1 MPVLFIGHGN
11 PMNVIG
17 ENIFKDGWKNIAE
30 KISTPNAILC
40 ISAHW
45 LSDGTYVSVMD
56 NPSLI
61 YDFSGFPDELYHQEY
76 SVKGAPSFAEMLFNN
91 IQNIDIKKNYTRGLD
106 HGVWTILKSMFP
118 LANIPVFQLSID
130 YKQSTE
136 FHFNLGREIAF
147 LRKKGVLIIA
157 SGNIVHN
164 LELIRFNK
172 NEKPFSWAIEF
183 DDFVKKCLEN
193 KDFNALIEY
202 EKFGKS
208 AQIAHPTNDHF
219 LPLLYAAGCSDIN
232 DEVFFFNELFDLGV
246 LSMRCVVFY

>member
-11 PMNVIG
+11 PMNAIG

-30 KISTPNAILC
+30 KISTPKAILC

-45 LSDGTYVSVMD
+45 LSDGTFVSVME
-56 NPSLI
+56 NPTLI
-61 YDFSGFPDELYHQEY
+61 YDFSGFSDELYHQEY
-76 SVKGAPSFAEMLFNN
+76 FVSGAPAFAEMLFNN

-106 HGVWTILKSMFP
+106 HGVWTILKPMFP
-118 LANIPVFQLSID
+118 LADIPVFQLSID

-136 FHFNLGREIAF
+136 FHFNLGREISF

-164 LELIRFNK
+164 LGLIRFYK
-172 NEKPFSWAIEF
+172 NANTFSWAIEF

-193 KDFNALIEY
+193 KDFKALIKY
-202 EKFGKS
+202 KKFGKS
-208 AQIAHPTNDHF
+208 AQMAHPTNDHF
-219 LPLLYAAGCSDIN
+219 LPLLYAAGCSDKN
-232 DEVFFFNELFDLGV
+232 DEVFFFNELFDLGA